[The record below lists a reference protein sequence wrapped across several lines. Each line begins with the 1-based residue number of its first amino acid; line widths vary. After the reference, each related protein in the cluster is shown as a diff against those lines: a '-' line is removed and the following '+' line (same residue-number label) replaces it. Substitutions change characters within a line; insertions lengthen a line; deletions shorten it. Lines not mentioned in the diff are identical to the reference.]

1 MAHHASELGV
11 DPARIC
17 MAGESGGGYICA
29 GAMVQL
35 ALKDESDLVKLA
47 IPAIPMLDDYEF
59 TSIESMT
66 EDEAGNAGL
75 MKQIWELIAGPEL
88 DNKRSDPLL
97 FPGKASSELL
107 ASMPATIIWES
118 EFDFY
123 LTPATRYS
131 LIIETTVCFPDLQQR

>member
-1 MAHHASELGV
+1 
-11 DPARIC
+11 
-17 MAGESGGGYICA
+17 
-29 GAMVQL
+29 MVQL

-107 ASMPATIIWES
+107 ASMPPTIIWES